1 MAWTFEATERGYANL
16 WESATLKGGADAA
29 NAETFADKIIAAEQ
43 RYRVVQT
50 VTGVPWYFIGALHM
64 RESSCNFE
72 GVLHNGDRIIGTGG
86 LTTRV
91 PAGRGPFATWEA
103 AAIDALKLKDMHRV
117 QSWSVARMLYQA
129 EVFNGLGYV
138 GKGVNSAYVWAG
150 TNHEQ
155 LGKYVADHVW
165 DGSFDDPQLGVA
177 AVLIRLAQK
186 RPDIH
191 ADLYPT
197 EKPQVDSQTSDDVLL
212 KEITGLRADIAA
224 LPAAMAAAIRG
235 AAAPAPDAQTAVAAK
250 PEPSAAATP
259 APVTAT
265 VTTTTPVLD
274 RPGVGI
280 GVLGAIASVI
290 LSTLGV
296 TGPMTGEA
304 ATTTGQLLP
313 ALSAGVAALGA
324 TGMFGTWGSAIS
336 TVLSAFTQAK
346 AQPKS

>member
-1 MAWTFEATERGYANL
+1 MAWTFEATERGYANM
-16 WESATLKGGADAA
+16 WKSATLKGGADAA

-43 RYRVVQT
+43 RYRAVQAS
-50 VTGVPWYFIGALHM
+50 TGVPWYFIGALHM

-72 GVLHNGDRIIGTGG
+72 GVLHNGEKIIGTGR
-86 LTTRV
+86 LTTLE
-91 PAGRGPFATWEA
+91 PAGRGPFATWPE
-103 AAIDALKLKDMHRV
+103 AAIDALRLKNMHRV
-117 QSWSVARMLYQA
+117 QDWSAARMLYQA

-138 GKGVNSAYVWAG
+138 GKGINSPYVWAG

-155 LGKYVADHVW
+155 RGKYVADHK
-165 DGSFDDPQLGVA
+165 FDPSADDTQLGVA

-197 EKPQVDSQTSDDVLL
+197 EKPQVDNQTSDDVLL

-224 LPAAMAAAIRG
+224 LPAAMAAAIKG
-235 AAAPAPDAQTAVAAK
+235 TAAPVPDAAAVGVSKPDITA
-250 PEPSAAATP
+250 T

-280 GVLGAIASVI
+280 GVLGAVASVI

-346 AQPKS
+346 GQQK

>member
-16 WESATLKGGADAA
+16 WKTATLKGGADTT
-29 NAETFADKIIAAEQ
+29 NADRVADKIIAAEQ
-43 RYRVVQT
+43 RYRAVQ
-50 VTGVPWYFIGALHM
+50 VATGVPWYFIGDLHN
-64 RESSCNFE
+64 RESSCNFA
-72 GVLHNGDRIIGTGG
+72 GVLHNGEKIIGTGQV
-86 LTTRV
+86 TTLE
-91 PAGRGPFATWEA
+91 PPGRGPFSTWEE
-103 AAIDALKLKDMHRV
+103 AAIDALKLKNMHRV
-117 QSWSVARMLYQA
+117 QDWSVARMLYQA

-138 GKGVNSAYVWAG
+138 GKGINSPYVWAG

-155 LGKYVADHVW
+155 RGKYVADHK
-165 DGSFDDPQLGVA
+165 FDPNADDTQLGVA

-212 KEITGLRADIAA
+212 KEISGLRADIAA
-224 LPAAMAAAIRG
+224 LPAAIATAIKG
-235 AAAPAPDAQTAVAAK
+235 AAAPQADAPAVVPK
-250 PEPSAAATP
+250 PEPTVAT

-280 GVLGAIASVI
+280 GVLGTLASAL

-296 TGPMTGEA
+296 TGPMTGEG

-313 ALSAGVAALGA
+313 ILSAGVAALGA